1 MITKNF
7 QKLGALVASFVSIL
21 TLSSAAEAIT
31 IAGATITGSLIS
43 SPAVTTP
50 IGATGITRMQTI
62 QTSAYSNA
70 TPLLLKSF
78 NDLTI
83 KGLNLSTN
91 GTRLFGS
98 ISLVDPIT
106 QSTVESIVVDL
117 IGSPGTGSGITT
129 GDYTFSTTLGTEAWP
144 TTGYSSST
152 TYALNPADFTQFI
165 GLDVSGKQWQLDL
178 TNGTNNSG
186 NGSGSLTG
194 FSVDFSVDATVP
206 FESDA
211 APAGVAIVVGAFVLR
226 RKLQQRSARMMSLE
240 SVNS

>member
-50 IGATGITRMQTI
+50 IGASGIGRMPTI

-91 GTRLFGS
+91 GRRLFGS
-98 ISLVDPIT
+98 ISLVDAIT

-152 TYALNPADFTQFI
+152 TYALNPADFGQFI

-178 TNGTNNSG
+178 TNGTNNNG

-194 FSVDFSVDATVP
+194 FSVDATVP

-226 RKLQQRSARMMSLE
+226 RKLQQRSAQKMSLE

>member
-31 IAGATITGSLIS
+31 IAGTTITGSLIS

-50 IGATGITRMQTI
+50 IGASGVTRMQTI

-91 GTRLFGS
+91 GRRLFGS
-98 ISLVDPIT
+98 ISLVDAIT

-117 IGSPGTGSGITT
+117 IGSPGIGSGITT

-144 TTGYSSST
+144 TTDYSSST
-152 TYALNPADFTQFI
+152 TYALNPADFRQFI

-194 FSVDFSVDATVP
+194 FSVDATVP

-226 RKLQQRSARMMSLE
+226 RKLQQRSAQKMSLE

>member
-50 IGATGITRMQTI
+50 IGATNATGRTQTI
-62 QTSAYSNA
+62 WTSAYSTA
-70 TPLLLKSF
+70 KPLLLESF
-78 NDLTI
+78 HDLTI
-83 KGLNLSTN
+83 KGLNLSN
-91 GTRLFGS
+91 DGRRLFATL
-98 ISLVDPIT
+98 SLIDAMDNVIGDPVALFT
-106 QSTVESIVVDL
+106 GTT
-117 IGSPGTGSGITT
+117 GTGPGIAT
-129 GDYTFSTTLGTEAWP
+129 GDYTFSTTLGTVAWP
-144 TTGYSSST
+144 TNGSSYSSST
-152 TYALNPADFTQFI
+152 TYALNPADFDQFI
-165 GLDVSGKQWQLDL
+165 GTDVSGNLWQLDL
-178 TNGTNNSG
+178 MNGMMSSSSNGT
-186 NGSGSLTG
+186 GSLTG
-194 FSVDFSVDATVP
+194 FSVDATVP

>member
-7 QKLGALVASFVSIL
+7 QKLGALVASLVSIL

-31 IAGATITGSLIS
+31 VAGTTVTGSLIS

-50 IGATGITRMQTI
+50 IGATNSSRMQTI
-62 QTSAYSNA
+62 WTSAYSTA
-70 TPLLLKSF
+70 TPLILSSF

-83 KGLNLSTN
+83 KGLNLNTN
-91 GTRLFGS
+91 GRRLFAT
-98 ISLVDPIT
+98 ISLVDAIT
-106 QSTVESIVVDL
+106 QSLVGTTVPVDFM
-117 IGSPGTGSGITT
+117 GSQGTGSGITT

-144 TTGYSSST
+144 TTDYSSST
-152 TYALNPADFTQFI
+152 TYTLNPGDFTQFI

-178 TNGTNNSG
+178 TNGTNNTG

-194 FSVDFSVDATVP
+194 FSVDATVP
-206 FESDA
+206 FDSNA
-211 APAGVAIVVGAFVLR
+211 APAGVVIVFGAFVLR
-226 RKLQQRSARMMSLE
+226 RKLQQRSAQKMSLE